1 MTEAVREIADD
12 EFQRRV
18 WLGAGPEVSS
28 PDEAYNMLLDDFQ
41 FEAFL
46 ALADNGLSDTQ
57 REKGTALVASLKRY
71 SPDGEALPSPID
83 MIDDPKWEEVRGVA
97 RDFLSIEHTT

>member
-1 MTEAVREIADD
+1 MINIELWRHNMTEAVREIADD

-71 SPDGEALPSPID
+71 CSF
-83 MIDDPKWEEVRGVA
+83 EVLFSTRGIA
-97 RDFLSIEHTT
+97 RILCRLGCGQIQ